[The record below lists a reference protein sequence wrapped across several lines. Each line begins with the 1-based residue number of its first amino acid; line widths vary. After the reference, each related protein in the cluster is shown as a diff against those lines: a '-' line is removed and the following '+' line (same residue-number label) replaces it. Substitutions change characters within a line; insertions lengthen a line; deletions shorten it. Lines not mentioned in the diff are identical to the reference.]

1 MSGPRTRSHRGCS
14 HCRRSKVKCDEKQ
27 PVCTRCFQKGLSCT
41 RDTVTLKWESDYR
54 ARGVTFGRTGVWRKG
69 ASKKPSP
76 EDIPSIPSIPSTA
89 DQTILTTPVIHHWSF
104 IHADS
109 HSLPQLLDHQDLVLM
124 PARNVHEFS
133 IQPALSISPLWNHLD
148 QSFLLDYYIHQICP
162 RTTPSPSATSPFA
175 AIILPYCQTASP
187 VVIKALMALAAC
199 HWSQQDPRYGVHALT
214 LKSQVVSGFRRRIAS
229 EDRGSFLLSPDPE
242 ALVLIMLLCL
252 YEIVDHCDRR
262 WIVHLQGAKDIIRLR
277 RQQQQRQAD
286 ALLALPTV
294 PSDPVSKFVEL
305 FFAFQDVM
313 GRTAC
318 AKADLFGPS
327 YWAEGDVTIND
338 WMGCSPALVSILF
351 AIMDL
356 SRHRRHMGSS
366 ASEELTF
373 RARASNLQRRLDD
386 LVQNP
391 AVGGEDETLRRVAE
405 LKRLAC
411 SVYIQCALHGARP
424 CDPAVKV
431 TVQEILAGVRALVA
445 QGSASQAMMW
455 PLFVAAVE
463 LDPLDDVVVENPSRS
478 MEAENGGR
486 RRLVLRLLMEMAKR
500 SVSSVARMRAVI
512 EGVWQRRDF
521 HLHAVED
528 RKMGRFADLNDW
540 EVFVVPG
547 SDALSLV

>member
-14 HCRRSKVKCDEKQ
+14 NCRRSKVKCDEKQ

-41 RDTVTLKWESDYR
+41 RDTLTLKWETDYR
-54 ARGVTFGRTGVWRKG
+54 ARGVAFGRTGVWRKD
-69 ASKKPSP
+69 ASKKPSQ
-76 EDIPSIPSIPSTA
+76 EKKNIPSTA
-89 DQTILTTPVIHHWSF
+89 DQTILATPVIHPWSF
-104 IHADS
+104 VHADS
-109 HSLPQLLDHQDLVLM
+109 QSLQQLLDHQDLVLM
-124 PARNVHEFS
+124 PARNVHGVS
-133 IQPALSISPLWNHLD
+133 LRPALPTSPLWNHLN
-148 QSFLLDYYIHQICP
+148 QSFLLDYYINQICP
-162 RTTPSPSATSPFA
+162 RTTPSPGSTSPFA
-175 AIILPYCQTASP
+175 AVILPYCQTASP

-199 HWSQQDPRYGVHALT
+199 HWSQQDPRYAVHALK
-214 LKSQVVSGFRRRIAS
+214 LKSQVVGEFRRRIAS
-229 EDRGSFLLSPDPE
+229 DDRGAFLLGPDPE
-242 ALVLIMLLCL
+242 VLVLIMLLCL

-277 RQQQQRQAD
+277 RQQPLAQTD
-286 ALLALPTV
+286 ALLPLPTA
-294 PSDPVSKFVEL
+294 PPRDPISKFVEL

-327 YWAEGDVTIND
+327 YWSEGDVTIND

-356 SRHRRHMGSS
+356 SRNRRGLMAS

-373 RARASNLQRRLDD
+373 RARASNLQCRLDN
-386 LVQNP
+386 LVQKP
-391 AVGGEDETLRRVAE
+391 AVGREDETLSRVAE
-405 LKRLAC
+405 LKRLTC
-411 SVYIQCALHGARP
+411 SVYIRCALHGARP
-424 CDPAVKV
+424 CDPAVKAIV
-431 TVQEILAGVRALVA
+431 HQILAGLSALVA

-463 LDPLDDVVVENPSRS
+463 LDPLDDVVVGNPSPS
-478 MEAENGGR
+478 IAGENGG
-486 RRLVLRLLMEMAKR
+486 RRLVLRLLMEMAKT

-521 HLHAVED
+521 QLHTTED
-528 RKMGRFADLNDW
+528 RKMGRFSDLNDW